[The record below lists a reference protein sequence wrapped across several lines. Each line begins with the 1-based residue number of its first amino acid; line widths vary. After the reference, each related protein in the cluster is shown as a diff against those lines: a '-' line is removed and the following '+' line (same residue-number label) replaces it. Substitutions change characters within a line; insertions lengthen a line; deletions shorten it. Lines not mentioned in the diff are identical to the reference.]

1 MVSETSLASAFRL
14 GSALLEDALSHAAR
28 LPAARTATNGT
39 RLRLVRRPR
48 EWPDGRDWAG
58 AITSPFGRGDPC
70 AVLGT
75 ALGPRLSAH
84 RWGKELTPQLLTRSL
99 SAQFGSGAGRR
110 GPAGSRG
117 RQGRVCRAVMRG
129 IPALVVGRIPE
140 GSVQAELRIVEA
152 DGLAGARAETG
163 YSYS

>member
-1 MVSETSLASAFRL
+1 MVSETFLASAFRL
-14 GSALLEDALSHAAR
+14 GSAVLEDALSHAAR

-39 RLRLVRRPR
+39 RLRLVRRPH

-84 RWGKELTPQLLTRSL
+84 RWGKELTPQPLTQSL
-99 SAQFGSGAGRR
+99 SAQPRFR
-110 GPAGSRG
+110 GPAGGVAGSRG
-117 RQGRVCRAVMRG
+117 RRRAGMPR
-129 IPALVVGRIPE
+129 R
-140 GSVQAELRIVEA
+140 
-152 DGLAGARAETG
+152 
-163 YSYS
+163 